1 MFIRYPE
8 SLLEELYRNPEKKQC
23 TSVEYYEEDFFTAEK
38 HCKDKT
44 YIKKEFKEKKY
55 DKEECINKK
64 NDKKIV
70 EVKKDDKKKECTK
83 ANKKKAMDKNT
94 SSKIEINELL
104 DIIDE
109 EFIKEATK
117 K

>member
-8 SLLEELYRNPEKKQC
+8 SLLEELYRGPEKKKC
-23 TSVEYYEEDFFTAEK
+23 KSSEYYEEDYVIEEK
-38 HCKDKT
+38 HHKDKT
-44 YIKKEFKEKKY
+44 YIKEEFKEKKY
-55 DKEECINKK
+55 DKEECTNKK
-64 NDKKIV
+64 QDKKII
-70 EVKKDDKKKECTK
+70 EAKKEDKKKECTK
-83 ANKKKAMDKNT
+83 DNKKKAMDKNT

-109 EFIKEATK
+109 EFINEATK